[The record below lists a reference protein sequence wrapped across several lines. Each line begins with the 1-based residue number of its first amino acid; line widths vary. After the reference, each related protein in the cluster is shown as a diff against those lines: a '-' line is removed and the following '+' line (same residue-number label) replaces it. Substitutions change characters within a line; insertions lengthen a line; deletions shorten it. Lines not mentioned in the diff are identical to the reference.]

1 MSKNWI
7 KITNDDLKIFI
18 TSVTS
23 FPIYLLSIIA
33 LSYILY
39 VSAFFPD
46 KIISIHNEYNSKKMY
61 SIINYDILLYTESL
75 SKASGDY
82 KL

>member
-1 MSKNWI
+1 M
-7 KITNDDLKIFI
+7 TNLDLKIAM
-18 TSVTS
+18 TSVTL
-23 FPIYLLSIIA
+23 FPIHLLSIIA
-33 LSYILY
+33 LFCILY
-39 VSAFFPD
+39 VTASFPD
-46 KIISIHNEYNSKKMY
+46 KTISIHNEYNSKKMY

>member
-1 MSKNWI
+1 MN
-7 KITNDDLKIFI
+7 
-18 TSVTS
+18 SVTS

-33 LSYILY
+33 LLYILY
-39 VSAFFPD
+39 VTASFPD
-46 KIISIHNEYNSKKMY
+46 KTISIHIEYNTKKMY
-61 SIINYDILLYTESL
+61 SIINYGILLYTESL